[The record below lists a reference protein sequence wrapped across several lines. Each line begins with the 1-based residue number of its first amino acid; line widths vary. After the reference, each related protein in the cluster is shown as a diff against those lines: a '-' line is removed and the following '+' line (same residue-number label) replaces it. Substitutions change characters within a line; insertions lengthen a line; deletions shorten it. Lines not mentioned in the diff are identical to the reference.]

1 MEMSKNSL
9 RHNSSVD
16 YFRDI
21 LFFVCFSHSANK
33 SWELRRAAS
42 TEYTKTEKQTLFFL
56 LSKVFDMHTFKSR
69 VLHQFVKTHRRQSG
83 SPPAP
88 ASDWKDPVASKAEG
102 LAAAAAEVAPPP
114 PRLHLIAINS
124 AKSESLPDIHSH
136 FRPPVTWTLTQK

>member
-16 YFRDI
+16 YLRDI
-21 LFFVCFSHSANK
+21 LFFVCFSLGANK

-42 TEYTKTEKQTLFFL
+42 TEYTKTEKQTLFFPPL
-56 LSKVFDMHTFKSR
+56 QSVRHAYVQLAR

-102 LAAAAAEVAPPP
+102 LAAAEVVPPP